1 MNKNIAVI
9 FGGTSSEHEI
19 SLHSAEAVL
28 NNLPSGYNAVP
39 VWISKEGEWFYFS
52 GDMDIFHDTFFK
64 GTSADELSDYL
75 VKAVI
80 SPDRKS
86 QCLISDKLKI
96 HIDTAFPVMHGMGG
110 EDGTLQGLLELAG
123 IPICGC
129 GVLPSAVCMDKD
141 RAHKLVSTAGI
152 AVPEA
157 ITYTDLAKIKPN
169 QVEREIGFPV
179 YVKPLRGGSS
189 CGISRVSDI
198 GELIKASEKAFKFDN
213 EIIIERE
220 IEGTEVGCAI
230 IGTNELII
238 GEVDQIILADSFFD
252 YTEKYTPKSSRILC
266 PAPVS
271 AEHSNRIKETA
282 KTVYRTLGCRG
293 FARVDMFLSK
303 DGEIVF
309 NEVNTIP
316 GFTEHSRFPSMMK
329 AAGYS
334 FAQVIE
340 MIIDKAA
347 ERI

>member
-19 SLHSAEAVL
+19 SLQSAEAVL
-28 NNLPSGYNAVP
+28 NNFPSGYNAVP
-39 VWISKEGEWFYFS
+39 VWISNEGEWFYFS
-52 GDMDIFHDTFFK
+52 GDMDVFHDTFFK
-64 GTSADELSDYL
+64 GVSADKLSDYL

-86 QCLISDKLKI
+86 RRLISDKQKI

-152 AVPEA
+152 AVPKA
-157 ITYTDLAKIKPN
+157 LTYTNLEKIEPS
-169 QVEREIGFPV
+169 QVEREIGLPV
-179 YVKPLRGGSS
+179 FVKPLRGGSS
-189 CGISRVSDI
+189 CGISRVFDI
-198 GELIKASEKAFKFDN
+198 VELIKAAEKAFKFDN

-220 IEGTEVGCAI
+220 IKGTEVGCAI
-230 IGTNELII
+230 VGTDELII

-271 AEHSNRIKETA
+271 AELSNRIKETA
-282 KTVYRTLGCRG
+282 MTVYRTLGCRG
-293 FARVDMFLSK
+293 FARVDMFLSEN
-303 DGEIVF
+303 GEIVF

>member
-19 SLHSAEAVL
+19 SLQSAEAVL
-28 NNLPSGYNAVP
+28 NNFPSGYNAVP
-39 VWISKEGEWFYFS
+39 VWISKEGEWFCFS
-52 GDMDIFHDTFFK
+52 GDMDEFHDTFFK
-64 GTSADELSDYL
+64 GDAAGKPRDGL

-86 QCLISDKLKI
+86 RCLISDKQKI
-96 HIDTAFPVMHGMGG
+96 HIDAAFPVMHGMGG

-123 IPICGC
+123 IPLCGC

-141 RAHKLVSTAGI
+141 RAHKLASTAEI
-152 AVPEA
+152 AVPKA
-157 ITYTDLAKIKPN
+157 ITFTDLREIEPRGI
-169 QVEREIGFPV
+169 EREISLPV
-179 YVKPLRGGSS
+179 FVKPLRGGSS

-198 GELIKASEKAFKFDN
+198 GKLMKAAEMAFQFDS
-213 EIIIERE
+213 EIIIEQE
-220 IEGTEVGCAI
+220 IKGTEVGCAI
-230 IGTNELII
+230 IGTKELIV
-238 GEVDQIILADSFFD
+238 GEVDEIKLAGGFFD
-252 YTEKYTPKSSRILC
+252 YSEKYTPKSSRILC
-266 PAPVS
+266 PAPFS
-271 AEHSNRIKETA
+271 SELSTRIKETA
-282 KTVYRTLGCRG
+282 KTIYRTLGCRG

-303 DGEIVF
+303 SGEIVF

-316 GFTEHSRFPSMMK
+316 GFTEHSRFPSMMR

-340 MIIDKAA
+340 IIIKKAA